1 MIVYIYCS
9 YLIGAYGQTPAQA
22 AGALFTTLTKFFS
35 GKKRTLQEVRVV
47 LYDIKMIP
55 PFVSA
60 VESLG
65 NKHSQTHTGGI
76 VNWFKSGRKTCVFV
90 FFSLLMWKK
99 VGVCFNDQHIL
110 NNAELARQRKRV
122 KFYSSR
128 LETVASFLDKVEFIS
143 ET

>member
-35 GKKRTLQEVRVV
+35 GKTRTLQEVRVV

-65 NKHSQTHTGGI
+65 NKHNQTHTGGI
-76 VNWFKSGRKTCVFV
+76 VNWFKSGRKFLVFV
-90 FFSLLMWKK
+90 CFSLLMWKK

-110 NNAELARQRKRV
+110 SNAELARQRKVCQILFKQIRN
-122 KFYSSR
+122 SC
-128 LETVASFLDKVEFIS
+128 FIS
-143 ET
+143 